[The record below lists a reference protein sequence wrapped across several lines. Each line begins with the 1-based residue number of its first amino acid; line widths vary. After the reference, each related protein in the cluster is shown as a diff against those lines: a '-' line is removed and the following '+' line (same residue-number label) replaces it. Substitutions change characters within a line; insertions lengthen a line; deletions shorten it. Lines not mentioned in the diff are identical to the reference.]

1 MTTNTEHLGIQ
12 DTHPSPRPSAGDYN
26 LYVYS
31 VDKHYYLQTNT
42 EEIDLTGLGINTD
55 TNDPT
60 GFLDPDDST
69 ISFVDETRT
78 LTIQP
83 AVTSFDYY
91 IKGIKYTVS
100 SSNNV
105 VISDTEG
112 IHYIYYDG
120 STLTAIAN
128 PTGSQIE
135 TIIKE
140 KALVSIVHWNAV
152 DDERILLGNERHGCS
167 MSGETHYFLHNF
179 LGTQYKSGCGLN
191 NLVTEGDGSLNTHIQ
206 FGMDAGIVADE
217 DLTLSRS
224 AVTST
229 TGLPVYYKSGASG
242 LWRRGLNAGYSI
254 LTTGTGRAA
263 WNEDTG
269 STWQKSEVANNSFTL
284 YHIYATNDLDYP
296 FASIMGQSTYLT
308 KSAAIEA
315 AATEINNLV
324 TTDLSFVEFK
334 PIATSVV
341 QTSNSYTNSQKS
353 RYREIDT
360 NVDFVD
366 WRLTELS
373 STTIQGVSAHNDT
386 TAKQGGT
393 PGEYYHLTAAEHAA
407 LNAFDTE
414 FVQGLKVEYV
424 STTTLRITPGKC
436 RSDDDTFDMVL
447 GSNRDAVI
455 TSSGAGGLDTGS
467 EGSSTPYYLW
477 LIYDSTGETYAAMLS
492 TSATSPTLPGTYDKK
507 RLVGFDFND
516 SSSNFLDF
524 KMTGDGRIRYV
535 QYNEYRH
542 DNFRVLDGGSA
553 TSWAAVDC
561 SDVIPENACAA
572 NFLVQSYGVG
582 YLRPNDFVGATS
594 GLLYCPETGYA
605 ELLMDSSQKIEYEVD
620 AGSMIID
627 VVGYHMLI

>member
-1 MTTNTEHLGIQ
+1 MTTNTEHLGVQ
-12 DTHPSPRPSAGDYN
+12 DTHPSPRPVAGDYN
-26 LYVYS
+26 LYVLS
-31 VDKHYYLQTNT
+31 TDEHYYLQTNT

-60 GFLDPDDST
+60 GFLDLDDSA
-69 ISFVDETRT
+69 ISFVDETGT
-78 LTIQP
+78 FTIQP
-83 AVTSFDYY
+83 TVTSFDYY
-91 IKGIKYTVS
+91 IKGKKYTVS

-105 VISDTEG
+105 VIDDAEG
-112 IHYIYYDG
+112 IHFIYYDG
-120 STLTAIAN
+120 STLTAVAN

-135 TIIKE
+135 TAIKE
-140 KALVSIVHWNAV
+140 KALVSIVHWDAEN
-152 DDERILLGNERHGCS
+152 DERILLGDERHGCS

-191 NLVTEGDGSLNTHIQ
+191 SLVTEGDGNSNTHIQ
-206 FGMDAGIVADE
+206 FGMDAGVIVDE

-242 LWRRGLNAGYSI
+242 LWRRDLNAGYSI

-284 YHIYATNDLDYP
+284 YHIYATNDIDYP

-308 KSAAIEA
+308 KLAAIEA
-315 AATEINNLV
+315 ALTEINNLV
-324 TTDLSFVEFK
+324 TTGLAFVEFK
-334 PIATSVV
+334 PIATLVV

-360 NVDFVD
+360 DIDFVD

-373 STTIQGVSAHNDT
+373 PTTIQSVSAHNDT

-393 PGEYYHLTAAEHAA
+393 PGEYYHLTTAEYAA

-414 FVQGLKVEYV
+414 FVQGLKAQYV
-424 STTTLRITPGKC
+424 SATTLRITPGKC

-467 EGSSTPYYLW
+467 EASSTPYYLW
-477 LIYDSTGETYAAMLS
+477 LIYNPTTTTYAALLS
-492 TSATSPTLPGTYDKK
+492 LSATSPTMPSGYTKK
-507 RLVGFDFND
+507 RLVGFSFNN
-516 SSSNFLDF
+516 SSSNLHDF
-524 KMTGDGRIRYV
+524 KMVGDGRIRYV
-535 QYNEYRH
+535 QYNEHRQ
-542 DNFRVLDGGSA
+542 NECQLLSAGTA
-553 TSWAAVDC
+553 TSWTNVDC
-561 SDVIPENACAA
+561 SDLVPENAVSVNLLC
-572 NFLVQSYGVG
+572 QSYGEG
-582 YLRPNDFVGATS
+582 YLRPDNFTGASTGS
-594 GLLYCPETGYA
+594 TYCPETCFV
-605 ELLMDSSQKIEYEVD
+605 ELLMTSTQIIEYEVD
-620 AGSMIID
+620 AGSMQLD
-627 VVGYHMLI
+627 VIGYKMLV